1 MSEATTK
8 FFAGLESDNDRP
20 LIANMNGTLRV
31 ELTNGG
37 TVERWLVAA
46 EKGHLHVTHGN
57 AKADC
62 TMRVSE
68 DVFERLVRGEDN
80 PMASFLR
87 GAVTLEGDSELA
99 ILFQRLFPARRQ

>member
-1 MSEATTK
+1 MREATTR
-8 FFAGLESDNDRP
+8 FFADLDTEDHRP
-20 LIANMNGTLRV
+20 LIANMNGTIRV
-31 ELTNGG
+31 ELTNGETTEG
-37 TVERWLVAA
+37 WLVEA
-46 EKGHLHVTHGN
+46 EKGDLHVSHGD

-62 TMRVSE
+62 TLRAPE

-87 GAVTLEGDSELA
+87 GAVTLEGDTELA

>member
-8 FFAGLESDNDRP
+8 FFAGLESDERQQ
-20 LIANMNGTLRV
+20 LVASMNGTLRV
-31 ELTNGG
+31 ELTNGE
-37 TVERWLVAA
+37 TIERWLVAA
-46 EKGHLHVTHGN
+46 EKGNLHVSHGN

-68 DVFERLVRGEDN
+68 DLFERLVRGEDN